1 MFECDVVLR
10 IESLEHILARGAAH
24 YIDDFVCGQRPVWR
38 QFFSVGLEPDFR
50 LPMIDLLC
58 PQKRLGSQA
67 SSLQA
72 THQQNE
78 SYVS

>member
-1 MFECDVVLR
+1 
-10 IESLEHILARGAAH
+10 
-24 YIDDFVCGQRPVWR
+24 
-38 QFFSVGLEPDFR
+38 LEPDFR